1 MQGENLKLNLYVFF
15 SVDERGQTFYLAA
28 LTPVSI
34 LQEEPV

>member
-1 MQGENLKLNLYVFF
+1 MHGENLKLNLYVFF
-15 SVDERGQTFYLAA
+15 SVDESGQTLYLLA